1 MSSLLGFDPVSRR
14 RNPVKRKRKTNLTVW
29 NDYANA
35 IKSGEIP
42 ACKRVKQAVERYF
55 SDLNDPRYEFDT
67 ATVERFIAFSRLCP
81 HVKGPLRGQP
91 IELEPWQQFAFANLL
106 GFKVRSQ
113 AAGSTAAPLLRCR
126 ARMPNPPWP
135 PCWLTGFW

>member
-1 MSSLLGFDPVSRR
+1 M
-14 RNPVKRKRKTNLTVW
+14 TVW
-29 NDYANA
+29 DDYANA

-55 SDLNDPRYEFDT
+55 SDLNDPRYVFDA

-91 IELEPWQQFAFANLL
+91 IELEPWQQFALL
-106 GFKVRSQ
+106 TCWALKSGSQ
-113 AAGSTAAPLLRCR
+113 AAVSTAAPLLRCR
-126 ARMPNPPWP
+126 ERTPNQP
-135 PCWLTGFW
+135 

>member
-1 MSSLLGFDPVSRR
+1 M
-14 RNPVKRKRKTNLTVW
+14 TVW
-29 NDYANA
+29 NEYANA
-35 IKSGEIP
+35 IKTGEIP

-91 IELEPWQQFAFANLL
+91 IELEPWQQFAFANLP

-113 AAGSTAAPLLRCR
+113 AAASTAAPLLRCR
-126 ARMPNPPWP
+126 ARMPNPP
-135 PCWLTGFW
+135 